1 MIRRPPRSTLYPY
14 TTLFRSAA
22 QLAEFRGQMDEEL
35 ARSGLHAGRL
45 ARHLQQR
52 LAVPRHDGWQFG
64 LEDGHLD
71 ASRLAQLVSDPQQRA
86 IFRNE
91 LPHPVSDA
99 AVALLLDCSGSMK
112 AHARPLS
119 LLVDLRSEEHTSE
132 LQSPCNLV
140 CR

>member
-1 MIRRPPRSTLYPY
+1 MHSSISFFFNDTATTEIYTLSLHDALPIY
-14 TTLFRSAA
+14 
-22 QLAEFRGQMDEEL
+22 EEL

-99 AVALLLDCSGSMK
+99 AVALLLDCSGSDRK
-112 AHARPLS
+112 S
-119 LLVDLRSEEHTSE
+119 V
-132 LQSPCNLV
+132 V
-140 CR
+140 